1 MAVTFPDHP
10 DLIGGYAPLQIE
22 SDTASL
28 RIEGEIPH
36 PTDAQVSLSSVRCLH
51 DRRRPATP
59 ITGRGCAT
67 AESPQIC

>member
-28 RIEGEIPH
+28 LEVIIIRL
-36 PTDAQVSLSSVRCLH
+36 AVM
-51 DRRRPATP
+51 A
-59 ITGRGCAT
+59 
-67 AESPQIC
+67 